1 MKMKKILEELEKY
14 LDSKSTCIVC
24 NSKEFENYANQGYFN
39 AMKCRSCGMISV
51 NPHYTEE
58 GLDRFYSTYYK
69 NRKSDPKLSSLRKD
83 MYIEDEK
90 WITNYIKKGKVLDV
104 GCSDGSFLNF
114 FDKKQWNKFGI
125 DLTSDALEVA
135 RRRGIS
141 TFQGKIWETDVGN
154 DYDLLM
160 MRGVVEHFK
169 DPITALK
176 KCVSVLKTGGLL
188 YITATPNGDSFAFNV
203 YRHKWKLFTPYEHIH
218 FFLLTY

>member
-1 MKMKKILEELEKY
+1 
-14 LDSKSTCIVC
+14 
-24 NSKEFENYANQGYFN
+24 
-39 AMKCRSCGMISV
+39 MISV

>member
-1 MKMKKILEELEKY
+1 
-14 LDSKSTCIVC
+14 
-24 NSKEFENYANQGYFN
+24 
-39 AMKCRSCGMISV
+39 
-51 NPHYTEE
+51 
-58 GLDRFYSTYYK
+58 
-69 NRKSDPKLSSLRKD
+69 